1 MGSITTDTLLTLSL
15 CAGWCWVVVHSP
27 FHVQP
32 DFCYVRLSWVLVKL
46 GSWQFSNFQKM
57 MSKKIWV
64 KKYFDQIKFWAWN
77 FLWLKKVGQKK
88 NCITQTLYKS
98 FQSQII
104 MKFTNILR
112 TNSHWNFYQKF
123 IWEKL
128 NKNIPFSNL
137 FDFKW

>member
-1 MGSITTDTLLTLSL
+1 MTLSSR
-15 CAGWCWVVVHSP
+15 WWWVVGGGDGVKLSSWKTN
-27 FHVQP
+27 
-32 DFCYVRLSWVLVKL
+32 FCYVRLSWGRDNSRIFKKWWV
-46 GSWQFSNFQKM
+46 
-57 MSKKIWV
+57 KKIWV
-64 KKYFDQIKFWAWN
+64 KKYFDQIKFWAWH

>member
-1 MGSITTDTLLTLSL
+1 MTLSSQ
-15 CAGWCWVVVHSP
+15 WWWVVVGGGDGVKLSSCKTN
-27 FHVQP
+27 
-32 DFCYVRLSWVLVKL
+32 FCYVRLSWVLVKL
-46 GSWQFSNFQKM
+46 GLWQFSNFQKM
-57 MSKKIWV
+57 MSKKDLGQKI
-64 KKYFDQIKFWAWN
+64 FCSNQILGLN
-77 FLWLKKVGQKK
+77 FFVVKKVGQKK

-104 MKFTNILR
+104 IKFTNILR